1 MSWQNSKI
9 CIKISAIAKQIFVT
23 TALFILKFVRNF
35 KQNFTH
41 NFACLKKSRKKNP
54 TQNIELNQTLN
65 STQSQ
70 ASNFKRNSTQN
81 PASNS
86 APNFSATSATPDLA
100 QNSNSV
106 LAQSQGQNFAS
117 KISIRNFTQALVLA
131 FSTAKENFI
140 SRALPISLRVTL
152 YYSVFI
158 LALAGAIIG
167 ICGYILDEVSG
178 SSVSQKKLAHLVQK
192 AARDDKL
199 KSFDDGVFFY
209 EHDGQSGVI
218 AGFVPKGFDP
228 ALPLSPQGAREVEL
242 DDNEFFYYDAQIKG
256 RSAWIRGV
264 IAVSE
269 FELAMKRVMLIAL
282 ILSPLFVVLVIY
294 GGYAI
299 IKRAFKPVRT
309 MSRTAS
315 EIGASGDFTRRIEL
329 PRGKDELSALAA
341 TFNEMLAS
349 LQSAFERERQLSAD
363 LSHELRT
370 PVAVILAQSDYALA
384 YEQDASEAKESFAVI
399 NNQAR
404 KISALIEQIL
414 ELARLQRSVCLG
426 LAPVSLSRIASE
438 CAQDFQLLCAQKGL
452 SFSSQIAEGARVN
465 GDELLLIRLIN
476 NLLSNALKFTR
487 SSVALELCVSADA
500 CELSISDDGEGI
512 EPALQTKIWDK
523 LYQIER
529 SRNREQNSGA
539 GLGLAIASQIAK
551 IHNAQVSLRSK
562 VGRGSK
568 FSVKFKKV

>member
-1 MSWQNSKI
+1 MSWRSSEI
-9 CIKISAIAKQIFVT
+9 WIKISAITKQIFAA
-23 TALFILKFVRNF
+23 TALFILKLVRNF
-35 KQNFTH
+35 KQNFAH
-41 NFACLKKSRKKNP
+41 NFACLKKSRKKNL
-54 TQNIELNQTLN
+54 TQNIELNRALN

-81 PASNS
+81 LASNS

-106 LAQSQGQNFAS
+106 LAQSQEQNFAS
-117 KISIRNFTQALVLA
+117 KITIQNFTQVLSRV
-131 FSTAKENFI
+131 FTTAKENFS

-158 LALAGAIIG
+158 LVLAGAIIG

-178 SSVSQKKLAHLVQK
+178 NSVSQKKLARLVQK
-192 AARDDKL
+192 AAREGKF

-209 EHDGQSGVI
+209 EHDGQGGVI
-218 AGFVPKGFDP
+218 AGFVPKGFEP

-242 DDNEFFYYDAQIKG
+242 DDDEFFYYDAQIKG
-256 RSAWIRGV
+256 RNAWIRGV

-299 IKRAFKPVRT
+299 IKRAFKPVRA

-370 PVAVILAQSDYALA
+370 PAAVILAQSDYALA

-414 ELARLQRSVCLG
+414 ELARLQRGVC
-426 LAPVSLSRIASE
+426 LAPVSLSRIANE

-452 SFSSQIAEGARVN
+452 SFSSQIAEGVRVN
-465 GDELLLIRLIN
+465 GDELLLTRLIN

-487 SSVALELCVSADA
+487 SCVVLELCVSADA

-512 EPALQTKIWDK
+512 EPALQNKIWDK

-551 IHNAQVSLRSK
+551 IHNAQISLRSE

-568 FSVKFKKV
+568 FGVKLKKV

>member
-1 MSWQNSKI
+1 MSWRSSEI
-9 CIKISAIAKQIFVT
+9 WIKISAIAKHIFAA

-54 TQNIELNQTLN
+54 TQNIELNR
-65 STQSQ
+65 

-86 APNFSATSATPDLA
+86 APNFAATSATPNLA

-106 LAQSQGQNFAS
+106 LAQSQEQNFAS

-209 EHDGQSGVI
+209 EHDGQGGVI

-228 ALPLSPQGAREVEL
+228 ASPLSLQGAREVEL
-242 DDNEFFYYDAQIKG
+242 LDDDEFFYYDAQIKG

-282 ILSPLFVVLVIY
+282 ILSPIFVVLVIY

-370 PVAVILAQSDYALA
+370 PTAVILAQSDYALA
-384 YEQDASEAKESFAVI
+384 YEQDASEAKESLVVI
-399 NNQAR
+399 N
-404 KISALIEQIL
+404 KSSA
-414 ELARLQRSVCLG
+414 
-426 LAPVSLSRIASE
+426 
-438 CAQDFQLLCAQKGL
+438 
-452 SFSSQIAEGARVN
+452 
-465 GDELLLIRLIN
+465 
-476 NLLSNALKFTR
+476 
-487 SSVALELCVSADA
+487 
-500 CELSISDDGEGI
+500 
-512 EPALQTKIWDK
+512 
-523 LYQIER
+523 
-529 SRNREQNSGA
+529 
-539 GLGLAIASQIAK
+539 
-551 IHNAQVSLRSK
+551 
-562 VGRGSK
+562 
-568 FSVKFKKV
+568 

>member
-1 MSWQNSKI
+1 MSWQNSEI
-9 CIKISAIAKQIFVT
+9 WIKISAITKQIFAA

-35 KQNFTH
+35 KQNFAH

-86 APNFSATSATPDLA
+86 ALNFSATSATPDLA

-117 KISIRNFTQALVLA
+117 KIAIRNFTQVLSRV
-131 FSTAKENFI
+131 FTTAKENFI
-140 SRALPISLRVTL
+140 SHALPISLRVTL

-158 LALAGAIIG
+158 LVLAGAIIG

-178 SSVSQKKLAHLVQK
+178 SSVSQKKLARLVQK
-192 AARDDKL
+192 AAREGKF

-209 EHDGQSGVI
+209 EHDGRGGVI
-218 AGFVPKGFDP
+218 AGFVPKGFEP
-228 ALPLSPQGAREVEL
+228 AMPLSPQGAREVEL
-242 DDNEFFYYDAQIKG
+242 DDDEFFYYDAQIKG

-299 IKRAFKPVRT
+299 IKRAFKPVRA
-309 MSRTAS
+309 MSSTAS

-341 TFNEMLAS
+341 TFNEMLVS

-370 PVAVILAQSDYALA
+370 PAAVILAQSDYALA
-384 YEQDASEAKESFAVI
+384 YEQDAIEAKESFAVI

-414 ELARLQRSVCLG
+414 ELARLQRGVC

-452 SFSSQIAEGARVN
+452 SFSSR
-465 GDELLLIRLIN
+465 
-476 NLLSNALKFTR
+476 
-487 SSVALELCVSADA
+487 
-500 CELSISDDGEGI
+500 
-512 EPALQTKIWDK
+512 
-523 LYQIER
+523 
-529 SRNREQNSGA
+529 
-539 GLGLAIASQIAK
+539 
-551 IHNAQVSLRSK
+551 
-562 VGRGSK
+562 
-568 FSVKFKKV
+568 

>member
-1 MSWQNSKI
+1 MSWRSSEI
-9 CIKISAIAKQIFVT
+9 WIKISAITKQIFVT

-35 KQNFTH
+35 KHNFTH

-54 TQNIELNQTLN
+54 TQNIELNRALN

-86 APNFSATSATPDLA
+86 APNFAATSATPDLA

-106 LAQSQGQNFAS
+106 LAQSQEQNFAS

-167 ICGYILDEVSG
+167 ICSYILDEVSG

-192 AARDDKL
+192 AAREGKF

-209 EHDGQSGVI
+209 EHDGQGGVI

-228 ALPLSPQGAREVEL
+228 ASPLSLQGAREVEL
-242 DDNEFFYYDAQIKG
+242 LDDDEFFYYDAQIKG

-309 MSRTAS
+309 MSCTAS

-349 LQSAFERERQLSAD
+349 LQSAFERERQLSVD

-370 PVAVILAQSDYALA
+370 PAAVILAQSDYALA

-414 ELARLQRSVCLG
+414 ELARLQRGARLV
-426 LAPVSLSRIASE
+426 PVSLSKIASE

-465 GDELLLIRLIN
+465 GDELLLTRLIN

-487 SSVALELCVSADA
+487 SSVVLELCVSADA

-512 EPALQTKIWDK
+512 EPALQNKIWDK

-551 IHNAQVSLRSK
+551 IHGAQISLRSE
-562 VGRGSK
+562 VGCGSK
-568 FSVKFKKV
+568 FSVKLKKV

>member
-1 MSWQNSKI
+1 MSWQNSEI
-9 CIKISAIAKQIFVT
+9 CIKISAITKQIFAA

-70 ASNFKRNSTQN
+70 VSNFKRNSTQN
-81 PASNS
+81 TASNF

-106 LAQSQGQNFAS
+106 LAQSQEQNFAS

-158 LALAGAIIG
+158 LVLAGAIIG

-178 SSVSQKKLAHLVQK
+178 NSVSQKKLARLVQK

-209 EHDGQSGVI
+209 EHDGQGGVI
-218 AGFVPKGFDP
+218 AGFVPKGFEP
-228 ALPLSPQGAREVEL
+228 AMPLSPQGAREVEL
-242 DDNEFFYYDAQIKG
+242 DDDEFFYYDAQIKG
-256 RSAWIRGV
+256 RSVWIRGV

-282 ILSPLFVVLVIY
+282 ILSPLFVALVIY

-299 IKRAFKPVRT
+299 IKRAFKPVRV

-370 PVAVILAQSDYALA
+370 PAAVILAQSDYALA
-384 YEQDASEAKESFAVI
+384 YEQDARESFAVI

-414 ELARLQRSVCLG
+414 ELARLQRGVCLT
-426 LAPVSLSRIASE
+426 PVSLSRIASE

-452 SFSSQIAEGARVN
+452 SFSSQIAEGVRVN

-476 NLLSNALKFTR
+476 NFLSNALKFTR
-487 SSVALELCVSADA
+487 SSVVLELCVSADA

-529 SRNREQNSGA
+529 SRNREQNSGT

-551 IHNAQVSLRSK
+551 IHGAQISLRSK

>member
-1 MSWQNSKI
+1 MSWQDSKI
-9 CIKISAIAKQIFVT
+9 WIKISAIAKQIFAA

-41 NFACLKKSRKKNP
+41 NFACLKKSCKKNP
-54 TQNIELNQTLN
+54 TQNIKLNQTLN

-86 APNFSATSATPDLA
+86 APNFSATGATPDLA

-106 LAQSQGQNFAS
+106 LAQSQEQNFAS
-117 KISIRNFTQALVLA
+117 KITIQNFAQVLSRV
-131 FSTAKENFI
+131 FTTAKENF
-140 SRALPISLRVTL
+140 SSHALPISLRVTL

-192 AARDDKL
+192 AAREGKF

-209 EHDGQSGVI
+209 KHDGQGGVI

-242 DDNEFFYYDAQIKG
+242 DDDEFFYYDAQIKG
-256 RSAWIRGV
+256 HSAWIRGV

-329 PRGKDELSALAA
+329 LRGKDELSALAA

-349 LQSAFERERQLSAD
+349 LQSAFERERQLSVD

-370 PVAVILAQSDYALA
+370 PAAVILAQSDYALA

-414 ELARLQRSVCLG
+414 ELARLQRGVC
-426 LAPVSLSRIASE
+426 LAPVSLSKIANE

-452 SFSSQIAEGARVN
+452 SFSSQIAEGVCVN

-500 CELSISDDGEGI
+500 CELSIIDDGEGI

-551 IHNAQVSLRSK
+551 IHNAQISLRSE

-568 FSVKFKKV
+568 FSVKFKNV

>member
-1 MSWQNSKI
+1 M
-9 CIKISAIAKQIFVT
+9 
-23 TALFILKFVRNF
+23 
-35 KQNFTH
+35 
-41 NFACLKKSRKKNP
+41 
-54 TQNIELNQTLN
+54 
-65 STQSQ
+65 
-70 ASNFKRNSTQN
+70 
-81 PASNS
+81 
-86 APNFSATSATPDLA
+86 
-100 QNSNSV
+100 
-106 LAQSQGQNFAS
+106 
-117 KISIRNFTQALVLA
+117 
-131 FSTAKENFI
+131 
-140 SRALPISLRVTL
+140 TL

-199 KSFDDGVFFY
+199 RSFDDGVFFY
-209 EHDGQSGVI
+209 EHDGQGGVI
-218 AGFVPKGFDP
+218 AGFVPKGFEP
-228 ALPLSPQGAREVEL
+228 AMPLSPQGAREVEL
-242 DDNEFFYYDAQIKG
+242 DDDEFFYYDAQIKG

-299 IKRAFKPVRT
+299 IKRAFKPVRA
-309 MSRTAS
+309 MSSTAS

-370 PVAVILAQSDYALA
+370 PAAVILAQSDYALA
-384 YEQDASEAKESFAVI
+384 YEQDASEARESFAVI

-414 ELARLQRSVCLG
+414 ELARLQRGVC

-452 SFSSQIAEGARVN
+452 SFSSQIAEEVRVN

-476 NLLSNALKFTR
+476 NFLSNALKFTR
-487 SSVALELCVSADA
+487 SSVVLELCVSADA

-551 IHNAQVSLRSK
+551 IHNAQISLRSE

-568 FSVKFKKV
+568 FSVKLKKV

>member
-1 MSWQNSKI
+1 MSWRNSEI
-9 CIKISAIAKQIFVT
+9 WIKISAIAKQIFAA

-54 TQNIELNQTLN
+54 TQNIELNRALN

-81 PASNS
+81 LASNS
-86 APNFSATSATPDLA
+86 TPNFAATSATPDLA

-117 KISIRNFTQALVLA
+117 KITIQNFAQALSRIFA
-131 FSTAKENFI
+131 TAKENFS

-158 LALAGAIIG
+158 LALAGATIIG

-178 SSVSQKKLAHLVQK
+178 SSVSQKKLARLVQK
-192 AARDDKL
+192 AARENKL

-209 EHDGQSGVI
+209 EHDGQGDVI
-218 AGFVPKGFDP
+218 AGFVPKGFEP
-228 ALPLSPQGAREVEL
+228 AMPLSPQGAREVEL
-242 DDNEFFYYDAQIKG
+242 DDDEFFYYDAQIKG

-299 IKRAFKPVRT
+299 IKRAFKPVRA

-349 LQSAFERERQLSAD
+349 LQSAFEREQQLSAD

-370 PVAVILAQSDYALA
+370 PAAVILAQSDYALA

-414 ELARLQRSVCLG
+414 ELARLQRG
-426 LAPVSLSRIASE
+426 ARLAPVSLSKIASE
-438 CAQDFQLLCAQKGL
+438 CAQDFQLLCAQNGL
-452 SFSSQIAEGARVN
+452 SFSSQIAEEVRVN

-512 EPALQTKIWDK
+512 EPALQNKIWDK

-551 IHNAQVSLRSK
+551 IHNAQISLRSE

>member
-1 MSWQNSKI
+1 MSWQNSEI
-9 CIKISAIAKQIFVT
+9 WIKISAITKQIFAA

-54 TQNIELNQTLN
+54 TQNIELNR
-65 STQSQ
+65 

-86 APNFSATSATPDLA
+86 APNFAATSATPDLA

-106 LAQSQGQNFAS
+106 LAQSQEQNFAS
-117 KISIRNFTQALVLA
+117 KISIRNFTQALASA
-131 FSTAKENFI
+131 FATAKENF
-140 SRALPISLRVTL
+140 SSHALPISLRVTL

-158 LALAGAIIG
+158 LVLAGAIIG

-209 EHDGQSGVI
+209 EHDGQGGVI

-228 ALPLSPQGAREVEL
+228 ASPLSLQGAREVEL
-242 DDNEFFYYDAQIKG
+242 LDDDEFFYYDAQIKG
-256 RSAWIRGV
+256 HSAWIRGV
-264 IAVSE
+264 IAVSK

-282 ILSPLFVVLVIY
+282 ILSPLFVALIIY

-309 MSRTAS
+309 MSCTAS

-370 PVAVILAQSDYALA
+370 PTAVILAQSDYALA
-384 YEQDASEAKESFAVI
+384 YEQDASEARESLVVI

-414 ELARLQRSVCLG
+414 ELARLQRGVH
-426 LAPVSLSRIASE
+426 LAPVSLSKIANE

-452 SFSSQIAEGARVN
+452 SFSSQIAEEVRVN

-487 SSVALELCVSADA
+487 SSVVLELCVSADA

-512 EPALQTKIWDK
+512 EPALQNKMWDK

-551 IHNAQVSLRSK
+551 IHGAQISLRSE
-562 VGRGSK
+562 VGHGSK

>member
-1 MSWQNSKI
+1 MSWRSSEI
-9 CIKISAIAKQIFVT
+9 WIKISAITKQIFVT

-35 KQNFTH
+35 KHNFTH

-54 TQNIELNQTLN
+54 TQNIELNRSLN

-86 APNFSATSATPDLA
+86 APNFAATSATPDLA

-106 LAQSQGQNFAS
+106 LAQSQEQNFAS

-167 ICGYILDEVSG
+167 ICSYILDEVSG

-192 AARDDKL
+192 AAREGKF

-209 EHDGQSGVI
+209 EHDGQGGVI

-228 ALPLSPQGAREVEL
+228 ASPLSLQGAREVEL
-242 DDNEFFYYDAQIKG
+242 LDDDEFFYYDAQIKG

-309 MSRTAS
+309 MSCTAS

-349 LQSAFERERQLSAD
+349 LQSAFERERQLSVD

-370 PVAVILAQSDYALA
+370 PAAVILAQSDYALA

-414 ELARLQRSVCLG
+414 ELARLQRGARLV
-426 LAPVSLSRIASE
+426 PVSLSKIASE

-465 GDELLLIRLIN
+465 GDELLLTRLIN

-487 SSVALELCVSADA
+487 SSVVLELCVSADA

-512 EPALQTKIWDK
+512 EPALQNKIWDK

-551 IHNAQVSLRSK
+551 IHNAQVSLRSE

>member
-9 CIKISAIAKQIFVT
+9 CIKISAIAKQIFAA

-41 NFACLKKSRKKNP
+41 NFACLKKSCKKNP
-54 TQNIELNQTLN
+54 TQNIELNRALN

-86 APNFSATSATPDLA
+86 APNFSATSTMPDLA

-106 LAQSQGQNFAS
+106 LAQSQEQNFAS

-178 SSVSQKKLAHLVQK
+178 SSVSQKKLARLVQK
-192 AARDDKL
+192 ATREGKF

-209 EHDGQSGVI
+209 EHDGQGGVI
-218 AGFVPKGFDP
+218 AGFVPKGFEP
-228 ALPLSPQGAREVEL
+228 AMPLSPQGAREAEL
-242 DDNEFFYYDAQIKG
+242 DDDEFFYYDAQIKG

-282 ILSPLFVVLVIY
+282 LSPLFVVLVIY

-370 PVAVILAQSDYALA
+370 PAAVILAQSDYALA

-414 ELARLQRSVCLG
+414 ELARLQRGARLV
-426 LAPVSLSRIASE
+426 PVSLSKIANE
-438 CAQDFQLLCAQKGL
+438 CTQDFQLLCAQKGL
-452 SFSSQIAEGARVN
+452 SFSSQIAEEVRVN

-551 IHNAQVSLRSK
+551 IHGAQISLRSE

>member
-1 MSWQNSKI
+1 MSWQDSKI
-9 CIKISAIAKQIFVT
+9 WIKISAIAKQIFAA

-54 TQNIELNQTLN
+54 TQNIELNRALN

-81 PASNS
+81 LASNS
-86 APNFSATSATPDLA
+86 APNFAATSATPDLA
-100 QNSNSV
+100 QNFNSV
-106 LAQSQGQNFAS
+106 LAQSQEQNFAS

-178 SSVSQKKLAHLVQK
+178 NSVSQKKLARLVQK
-192 AARDDKL
+192 AARNDKL

-218 AGFVPKGFDP
+218 AGFVPKGFEP
-228 ALPLSPQGAREVEL
+228 ALPLSPQSAREVEL
-242 DDNEFFYYDAQIKG
+242 DDDEFFYYDAQIKG
-256 RSAWIRGV
+256 HSAWIRGV

-370 PVAVILAQSDYALA
+370 PAAVILAQSDYALA
-384 YEQDASEAKESFAVI
+384 YEQDASETKENFAVI

-414 ELARLQRSVCLG
+414 ELARLQRG
-426 LAPVSLSRIASE
+426 ARLAPVSLNKIASE

-452 SFSSQIAEGARVN
+452 SFSSQIAEGVHVN

-487 SSVALELCVSADA
+487 SYVVLELCVSADA

-512 EPALQTKIWDK
+512 EPALQNKIWDK

-551 IHNAQVSLRSK
+551 IHNAQISLRSE

>member
-9 CIKISAIAKQIFVT
+9 WIKISAIAKQIFAA

-41 NFACLKKSRKKNP
+41 NFACLKKSCKKNL
-54 TQNIELNQTLN
+54 TQNIELNRALN

-86 APNFSATSATPDLA
+86 APNFSATGATPDLA

-106 LAQSQGQNFAS
+106 LAQSQEQNFAS
-117 KISIRNFTQALVLA
+117 KITIQNFAQVLSRV
-131 FSTAKENFI
+131 FTTAKENF
-140 SRALPISLRVTL
+140 SSHALPISLRVTL

-199 KSFDDGVFFY
+199 RSFDDGVFFY
-209 EHDGQSGVI
+209 EHDGKGGVI
-218 AGFVPKGFDP
+218 AGFVPKGFEP
-228 ALPLSPQGAREVEL
+228 AMPLSPQGAREVEL
-242 DDNEFFYYDAQIKG
+242 DDDEFFYYDAQIKG

-282 ILSPLFVVLVIY
+282 ILSPLFVALIIY

-299 IKRAFKPVRT
+299 IKRAFKPVRV

-370 PVAVILAQSDYALA
+370 PAAVILAQSDYALA

-414 ELARLQRSVCLG
+414 ELARLQRG
-426 LAPVSLSRIASE
+426 ARLAPVSLSKIASE

-452 SFSSQIAEGARVN
+452 SFSSQIAEGVRVN

-476 NLLSNALKFTR
+476 NFLSNALKFTR

-512 EPALQTKIWDK
+512 EPALQNKIWDK

-551 IHNAQVSLRSK
+551 IHNAQISLRSE

-568 FSVKFKKV
+568 FSVEFKKV

>member
-1 MSWQNSKI
+1 MSWQDSKI
-9 CIKISAIAKQIFVT
+9 WIKISAIAKQIFAA

-54 TQNIELNQTLN
+54 TQNIKLNQTLN

-70 ASNFKRNSTQN
+70 APNFKRNSTQN

-86 APNFSATSATPDLA
+86 APNFPATSVTPDLA
-100 QNSNSV
+100 QNSNS
-106 LAQSQGQNFAS
+106 AFTQSQKQNFAA
-117 KISIRNFTQALVLA
+117 KIAIRNFTQVLSRV
-131 FSTAKENFI
+131 FTAKENFI

-178 SSVSQKKLAHLVQK
+178 SSVSQKKLARLVQK
-192 AARDDKL
+192 AARENKL

-209 EHDGQSGVI
+209 EHDGQGDVI

-242 DDNEFFYYDAQIKG
+242 DDDEFFYYDAQIKG
-256 RSAWIRGV
+256 RNAWIRGV

-299 IKRAFKPVRT
+299 IKRAFKPVRA

-349 LQSAFERERQLSAD
+349 LQSAFEREQQLSAD

-370 PVAVILAQSDYALA
+370 PAAVILAQSDYALA

-414 ELARLQRSVCLG
+414 ELARFQRG
-426 LAPVSLSRIASE
+426 ARLAPVSLSRIANE

-452 SFSSQIAEGARVN
+452 SFSSQIAEGVRVN

-551 IHNAQVSLRSK
+551 IHGAQISLRSEI
-562 VGRGSK
+562 GRGSK

>member
-9 CIKISAIAKQIFVT
+9 WIKISAIAKQIFAA

-41 NFACLKKSRKKNP
+41 NFACLKKSCKKNP
-54 TQNIELNQTLN
+54 TQNIELNRALN

-100 QNSNSV
+100 QNSNS
-106 LAQSQGQNFAS
+106 AFTQSQKQNFAA
-117 KISIRNFTQALVLA
+117 KIAIRNFTQVLSRV
-131 FSTAKENFI
+131 FTTAKENFI

-178 SSVSQKKLAHLVQK
+178 SSVSQKKLARLVQK
-192 AARDDKL
+192 AARENKL

-209 EHDGQSGVI
+209 EHDGQGDVI

-242 DDNEFFYYDAQIKG
+242 DDDEFFYYDAQIKG
-256 RSAWIRGV
+256 RNVWIRGV

-299 IKRAFKPVRT
+299 IKRAFKPVRV

-370 PVAVILAQSDYALA
+370 PAAVILAQSDYR
-384 YEQDASEAKESFAVI
+384 V
-399 NNQAR
+399 R
-404 KISALIEQIL
+404 
-414 ELARLQRSVCLG
+414 ARLSTFVRTKR
-426 LAPVSLSRIASE
+426 A
-438 CAQDFQLLCAQKGL
+438 
-452 SFSSQIAEGARVN
+452 
-465 GDELLLIRLIN
+465 
-476 NLLSNALKFTR
+476 KF
-487 SSVALELCVSADA
+487 
-500 CELSISDDGEGI
+500 
-512 EPALQTKIWDK
+512 
-523 LYQIER
+523 
-529 SRNREQNSGA
+529 
-539 GLGLAIASQIAK
+539 
-551 IHNAQVSLRSK
+551 
-562 VGRGSK
+562 
-568 FSVKFKKV
+568 

>member
-1 MSWQNSKI
+1 MSWRSSEI
-9 CIKISAIAKQIFVT
+9 WIKISAITKQIFAA

-35 KQNFTH
+35 KQNFAH
-41 NFACLKKSRKKNP
+41 NFACLKKSRKKNL
-54 TQNIELNQTLN
+54 TQNIELNR
-65 STQSQ
+65 

-86 APNFSATSATPDLA
+86 APNFATTSATPDLA

-106 LAQSQGQNFAS
+106 LAQSQEQNFAS

-209 EHDGQSGVI
+209 EHDGQGGVI

-228 ALPLSPQGAREVEL
+228 ASPLSLQGAREVEL
-242 DDNEFFYYDAQIKG
+242 LDDDEFFYYDAQIKG

-309 MSRTAS
+309 MSCTAS

-329 PRGKDELSALAA
+329 LRGKDELSALAA

-414 ELARLQRSVCLG
+414 ELARLQRGVR

-438 CAQDFQLLCAQKGL
+438 CAQDFRLLCAQKGL

-476 NLLSNALKFTR
+476 NLLSNALKFTH
-487 SSVALELCVSADA
+487 SSVVLELCVSADA

-529 SRNREQNSGA
+529 SRNREQNNGA

-551 IHNAQVSLRSK
+551 IHGAQISLRSE

>member
-9 CIKISAIAKQIFVT
+9 WIKISAITKQIFVT

-41 NFACLKKSRKKNP
+41 NFACLKKSCKKNP
-54 TQNIELNQTLN
+54 TQNIELNRALN

-81 PASNS
+81 LASNS
-86 APNFSATSATPDLA
+86 TSNFSATSATPDLA

-106 LAQSQGQNFAS
+106 LAQSQEQNFSA
-117 KISIRNFTQALVLA
+117 KIAIRNFTQALSRV
-131 FSTAKENFI
+131 FTTAKENFS

-192 AARDDKL
+192 AAREGKF

-209 EHDGQSGVI
+209 EHDGQGGVI
-218 AGFVPKGFDP
+218 AGFVPKGFEP

-242 DDNEFFYYDAQIKG
+242 DDDEFFYYDAQIKG

-282 ILSPLFVVLVIY
+282 ILSPLFVALIIY

-299 IKRAFKPVRT
+299 IKERLSPCALCRVQLAR
-309 MSRTAS
+309 S
-315 EIGASGDFTRRIEL
+315 E
-329 PRGKDELSALAA
+329 LAA
-341 TFNEMLAS
+341 I
-349 LQSAFERERQLSAD
+349 
-363 LSHELRT
+363 LR
-370 PVAVILAQSDYALA
+370 
-384 YEQDASEAKESFAVI
+384 
-399 NNQAR
+399 
-404 KISALIEQIL
+404 
-414 ELARLQRSVCLG
+414 
-426 LAPVSLSRIASE
+426 
-438 CAQDFQLLCAQKGL
+438 
-452 SFSSQIAEGARVN
+452 
-465 GDELLLIRLIN
+465 DE
-476 NLLSNALKFTR
+476 
-487 SSVALELCVSADA
+487 
-500 CELSISDDGEGI
+500 
-512 EPALQTKIWDK
+512 
-523 LYQIER
+523 
-529 SRNREQNSGA
+529 
-539 GLGLAIASQIAK
+539 
-551 IHNAQVSLRSK
+551 
-562 VGRGSK
+562 
-568 FSVKFKKV
+568 